1 MRMLSLPAL
10 LIGCALPIA
19 AAIAGCGSDDPS
31 TSPTGSGSSSSGGG
45 GGAGGGGGSMGP
57 CAPATVAC
65 SDEIILGMNLQTDIA
80 PGKITNTAQPAG
92 GFLSKID
99 ATAGGFGAPDPDSY
113 VHARFT
119 DMGLEKVDI
128 SDQDSLDS
136 MDWDIAFRRFIIRI
150 NSGSSGPSCVTAAR
164 VPGAVVFDDYNAA
177 PDSLTYKPDVY
188 FTDSCELIP
197 DGSGLGSPATVLSS
211 FWNYP
216 GCVQMTD
223 HVYVVALRDG
233 RKVKAT
239 VQAYYDD
246 ASQDTCDACT
256 MSCEGLPL
264 KNSANIQLRW
274 AFLP

>member
-10 LIGCALPIA
+10 VIICASPIA
-19 AAIAGCGSDDPS
+19 AAIAGCGGDDPS
-31 TSPTGSGSSSSGGG
+31 QSPTGGGTG
-45 GGAGGGGGSMGP
+45 GDGGAGGAGGGGG
-57 CAPATVAC
+57 APAACEPAKVAC

-80 PGKITNTAQPAG
+80 PGKIQNTAEATG

-99 ATAGGFGAPDPDSY
+99 ATAGGFGAQDPDSY

-128 SDQDSLDS
+128 SDQASLDS
-136 MDWDIAFRRFIIRI
+136 MDWDVAFRRFVIRV

-164 VPGAVVFDDYNAA
+164 VPGTVAFDDYTAA
-177 PDSLTYKPDVY
+177 ADSLMYKPDVY
-188 FTDSCELIP
+188 FTESCELIP

-233 RKVKAT
+233 RKVKLA
-239 VQAYYDD
+239 VQSYYSD
-246 ASQDTCDACT
+246 AAQAQCDACT
-256 MSCEGLPL
+256 MNCSGLPL
-264 KNSANIQLRW
+264 SGSANIQLRW
-274 AFLP
+274 AFFP